1 MCMRRPWPDPNRTGR
16 VEPEAI
22 RIDNKS
28 SIPVTQMVDNVF
40 IERVTDAQQLNGGH
54 QRQASFKKRTT
65 KVTGVTAVR
74 I

>member
-54 QRQASFKKRTT
+54 QRQASFKKKKNNKSDRCHSS
-65 KVTGVTAVR
+65 
-74 I
+74 